1 MKYAVCKAL
10 KLYSNAFTEFR
21 SLQSKKHTY
30 KKMYQQML
38 ITCYVYEKNCIR
50 IDRSWI
56 FWYPC
61 IKILLIF

>member
-1 MKYAVCKAL
+1 MMKYAVCKAL

-50 IDRSWI
+50 IDRS
-56 FWYPC
+56 
-61 IKILLIF
+61 